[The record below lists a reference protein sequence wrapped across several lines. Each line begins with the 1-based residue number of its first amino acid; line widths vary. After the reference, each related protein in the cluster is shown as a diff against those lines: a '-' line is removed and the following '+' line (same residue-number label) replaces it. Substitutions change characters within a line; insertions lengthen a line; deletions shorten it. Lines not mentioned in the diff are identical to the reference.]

1 MRLSYQNANP
11 YSGHESYYLKFEDI
25 SSTSTNCLLVDSG
38 ENVDV
43 EGDLDDDDEYLS
55 AILLTHAHADH
66 YQTVAENIIDGA
78 KVLTTPA
85 TASVLETV
93 LSEASKHADGV
104 DWNSIGDS
112 IESITGWHSVT
123 SDVEVRPVPA
133 GHVPGA
139 CGYLVRFDDNNHV
152 LATGDFTFDRAAG
165 YPALP
170 DDELRDL
177 GVDVLFLNASTSEP
191 GQLTES
197 VEEILEQAVSGGHV
211 LVTAGGMNCVKYVY
225 VLGHL
230 IDEFDLNL
238 SVSIAG
244 QAAKI
249 YDDLGYDVPNITSYS
264 VFDSTDEI
272 LESDISVAGPQ
283 KPTEGSS
290 KKLFDDIRDD
300 PSATLVR
307 VLGATDRST
316 VSAGCTVK
324 DFERVNHPT
333 EEEVDALV
341 ETLNPV
347 QTVVQHGNTNK
358 WGGDRF
364 HFTMTWS
371 DDSKDSRVLYSDGD
385 WQPPVWLDDGTPEMI
400 LENNR
405 SRREP
410 DLSNVISG
418 DGVEEMLEADF
429 PEIDP
434 SDEPDL
440 TGEGVEIEEIPTR
453 RVEEDEAGREAQAA
467 EKTEEK
473 TEGSEAVTDDEV
485 SLLEIREALERIEKK
500 VDTETHTAFV
510 VDTVGGDLL
519 LRVEGKKPEDLD
531 LEHGDVVEVSVFE
544 ESTES

>member
-1 MRLSYQNANP
+1 
-11 YSGHESYYLKFEDI
+11 
-25 SSTSTNCLLVDSG
+25 
-38 ENVDV
+38 
-43 EGDLDDDDEYLS
+43 
-55 AILLTHAHADH
+55 
-66 YQTVAENIIDGA
+66 
-78 KVLTTPA
+78 
-85 TASVLETV
+85 
-93 LSEASKHADGV
+93 
-104 DWNSIGDS
+104 
-112 IESITGWHSVT
+112 
-123 SDVEVRPVPA
+123 
-133 GHVPGA
+133 
-139 CGYLVRFDDNNHV
+139 
-152 LATGDFTFDRAAG
+152 
-165 YPALP
+165 
-170 DDELRDL
+170 
-177 GVDVLFLNASTSEP
+177 
-191 GQLTES
+191 
-197 VEEILEQAVSGGHV
+197 
-211 LVTAGGMNCVKYVY
+211 
-225 VLGHL
+225 
-230 IDEFDLNL
+230 
-238 SVSIAG
+238 
-244 QAAKI
+244 
-249 YDDLGYDVPNITSYS
+249 
-264 VFDSTDEI
+264 
-272 LESDISVAGPQ
+272 
-283 KPTEGSS
+283 
-290 KKLFDDIRDD
+290 
-300 PSATLVR
+300 
-307 VLGATDRST
+307 
-316 VSAGCTVK
+316 
-324 DFERVNHPT
+324 
-333 EEEVDALV
+333 
-341 ETLNPV
+341 
-347 QTVVQHGNTNK
+347 
-358 WGGDRF
+358 
-364 HFTMTWS
+364 MTWS